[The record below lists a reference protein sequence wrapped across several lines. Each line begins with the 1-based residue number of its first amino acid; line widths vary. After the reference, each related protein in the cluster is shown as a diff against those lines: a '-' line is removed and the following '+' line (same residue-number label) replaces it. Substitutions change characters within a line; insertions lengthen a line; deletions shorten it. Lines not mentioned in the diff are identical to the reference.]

1 MWQSRR
7 RFHARCVKSAG
18 SVIAFYLGEP
28 LTYDH
33 VLEVLGAVDTE
44 VFSRLLRSIL
54 ANNVV
59 QAIELLEELI
69 VQGRE
74 LGSCDRFVWYL
85 RNLLLV
91 KSSDQMEDVLDMSSE
106 NLALLKEEAD
116 MIEGDVIM
124 RYIRIFSDLSGQL
137 KYAPQKRVLIEIA
150 LIKLCRPAMETTQD
164 ALTDRVAQLEK
175 K

>member
-1 MWQSRR
+1 MRDALSLLDQ
-7 RFHARCVKSAG
+7 C
-18 SVIAFYLGEP
+18 IAFYLGEP

-74 LGSCDRFVWYL
+74 LGQFVTFFWSKAPT
-85 RNLLLV
+85 RWKMCWTCPV
-91 KSSDQMEDVLDMSSE
+91 K
-106 NLALLKEEAD
+106 
-116 MIEGDVIM
+116 IWH
-124 RYIRIFSDLSGQL
+124 Y
-137 KYAPQKRVLIEIA
+137 
-150 LIKLCRPAMETTQD
+150 
-164 ALTDRVAQLEK
+164 
-175 K
+175 